1 MDPWRSHA
9 GRRRVQHTDSH
20 AVAHPPRRRSPL
32 RSHRTA
38 SARARA
44 QPGATSDARRTVAAI
59 RNPIGYPTRR
69 DPAPVWYKRSRTDRL
84 RYGANR
90 RDTRPRSTCHDR
102 MPGAGRCGVY
112 EGSPGTP
119 PVSEQTQWF
128 GIDSR
133 LYDHAGRGYP
143 GITARDPDA
152 QHGALPGLSRAP
164 TTPLQSRTCAAL
176 NPSVAHLC
184 HH

>member
-44 QPGATSDARRTVAAI
+44 QPGATSDARRTAAAI

-90 RDTRPRSTCHDR
+90 RDTPTSIGCRERD
-102 MPGAGRCGVY
+102 GAVCTRA
-112 EGSPGTP
+112 P
-119 PVSEQTQWF
+119 PVLPRCR
-128 GIDSR
+128 SR
-133 LYDHAGRGYP
+133 HNGLASIHDCM
-143 GITARDPDA
+143 ITRV
-152 QHGALPGLSRAP
+152 
-164 TTPLQSRTCAAL
+164 AATRE
-176 NPSVAHLC
+176 
-184 HH
+184 